1 MEQLGSSSGSS
12 ISDESQDTYQGTQC
26 WMNIQIPKDV
36 GARKWK
42 KREKN
47 RAAAQKSR
55 QKQTQKADLLHQEH
69 ERLEKDNAALRK
81 EIAQLTKERRFLSKV
96 MQEHE
101 PSCVMCCPD
110 VYLGLLHN
118 THPLWT
124 DEGLKVAAN

>member
-12 ISDESQDTYQGTQC
+12 ISDESQDIYTGTQC
-26 WMNIQIPKDV
+26 YMNFQNPKDV
-36 GARKWK
+36 GRKWK

-69 ERLEKDNAALRK
+69 ERLEKDNTALRK
-81 EIAQLTKERRFLSKV
+81 EIAQLTKEMRFLSKA
-96 MQEHE
+96 MQDHE
-101 PSCVMCCPD
+101 PSCIMCCPD
-110 VYLGLLHN
+110 MYQGLLHN
-118 THPLWT
+118 TLPLWT